1 VVDELRVRRLLRQA
15 VDTVDFLD
23 AEAVADPSIRAERRW
38 LDSIKYNFIAAIECC
53 VDVGQHLCAV
63 HGWGPPA
70 TNADTFRILAAHEVL
85 DHDIAERMA
94 RASGFRNVLVHE
106 YVEVREDLVVAHLAR
121 TSDIRDFVGAVA
133 NWLA

>member
-1 VVDELRVRRLLRQA
+1 MVDELRLRRLLRQA

-63 HGWGPPA
+63 RGWGPPA

-133 NWLA
+133 DWLA

>member
-1 VVDELRVRRLLRQA
+1 MVDELRVRRLLRQA